1 MSQIID
7 FHAHAFPDQLAVKSV
22 PILAAKADITAVLD
36 GTITSLLHSMD
47 RAKINKSVVASVA
60 TRPAQFDAIL
70 AWSKKIRSERI
81 EPFLSFHPEN
91 PDMLSCIEKIKDE
104 GFKGIKLHPYY
115 QKFAVDEERLFP
127 AYEKIADLGLILL
140 MHSGFDIGFPGS
152 RIADP
157 VRTAR
162 VIKAFPDL
170 KFIAAHMGGWQLWD
184 EVREFLVGKNVYLD
198 LAFCLEFMTA
208 DEAREIILGHPMDKI
223 LFGSD
228 TPWADQQGAIA
239 QVRSL
244 NLGDE
249 LEKMILGENG
259 AKLLKSV

>member
-1 MSQIID
+1 MSRIID
-7 FHAHAFPDQLAVKSV
+7 FHAHAFPDQLAAKSI
-22 PILAAKADITAVLD
+22 PILAEKADITAVLD
-36 GTITSLLHSMD
+36 GTITSLLQSMD
-47 RAKINKSVVASVA
+47 RAHIDTSVVASIA

-70 AWSKKIRSERI
+70 TWSKEIRSRRI

-91 PDMLSCIEKIKDE
+91 PDMLTCIEKIRDE

-115 QKFAVDEERLFP
+115 QEFAVDEKRLFP

-140 MHSGFDIGFPGS
+140 MHSGFDIGFPHS

-162 VIKAFPDL
+162 VIKAFPEL
-170 KFIAAHMGGWQLWD
+170 KLIAAHMGGWQLWD

-198 LAFCLEFMTA
+198 VAYCLEFLTA
-208 DEAREIILGHPMDKI
+208 DEARDIIFNHPDDRI

-228 TPWADQQGAIA
+228 TPWADQQGEIA
-239 QVRSL
+239 RLTNL
-244 NLGDE
+244 NLGE
-249 LEKMILGENG
+249 KLEKRILGENG
-259 AKLLKSV
+259 AELLKSV